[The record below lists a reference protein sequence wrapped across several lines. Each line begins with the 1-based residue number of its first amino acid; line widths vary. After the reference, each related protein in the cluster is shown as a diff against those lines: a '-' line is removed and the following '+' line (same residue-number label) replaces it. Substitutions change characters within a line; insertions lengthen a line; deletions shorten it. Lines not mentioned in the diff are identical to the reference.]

1 MWFGQAFGLPLHVL
15 VNHAVI
21 VFVPLTVIAAV
32 VFVVLPPWRWAVRW
46 PMLGLAVLSLVSAF
60 LAWMSGLTFFA
71 FLNNPPVAVLHRQR
85 GIIMW
90 WLVVALFVIT
100 LLGALFI
107 GGRTRMVDG
116 HDRKGA
122 PKLVQI
128 VIGIL
133 LVVVAVLAGIQVVL
147 TGDAGARAVWG
158 SQQ

>member
-1 MWFGQAFGLPLHVL
+1 MWFGEAFGLPLHVL

-60 LAWMSGLTFFA
+60 LAWMSGLAFFA
-71 FLNNPPVAVLHRQR
+71 FLNNPPVAALHRQR